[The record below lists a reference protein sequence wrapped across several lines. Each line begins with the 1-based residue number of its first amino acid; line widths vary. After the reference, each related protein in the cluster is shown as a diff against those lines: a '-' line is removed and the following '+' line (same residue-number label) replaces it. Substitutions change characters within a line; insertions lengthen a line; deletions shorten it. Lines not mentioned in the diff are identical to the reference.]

1 MDNTGAM
8 PLRLELDGVALGA
21 SDGHTSAS
29 PSPAAL
35 SASLVTTASPYSI
48 APSSA
53 SSMQIFSSDT
63 PLRREYKRPRMISRH
78 SSAISGTPTDMRDR
92 PGHQIMDRPHERLDV
107 NYSQDLEMGS
117 QSSSTMAVVTPS
129 TMPNETY
136 PVVGAP
142 YWSSHSLAAGSM
154 DRSTPENG
162 DTNNRL
168 GGGEGQ
174 MHGGAQSQIYG
185 NSAAWGHDMSAPMNS
200 MQQYVPRRM
209 ADGSWESELRHSQM
223 QPDGS
228 LELPYETSSAASNNP
243 QMYGDYPMV
252 SGPTHRIVPS
262 NAYGTPNGNSTPT
275 TPRLAPST
283 AAGWT
288 QSTFHGPGDSTGT
301 ANMRS
306 SSRFSGTGLGKE
318 IKPKVLASSASS
330 LPRRSPVQQNA
341 ATALKSERAKSG
353 DRTTHNDVERKYRT
367 NLKDRIAELRAAGTV
382 LSKATEYIQQ
392 LEQANRAMANEHQ
405 QLMERLHTLEAML
418 QSSGARTA
426 QYTPNHGMNM
436 FDPRGFS

>member
-1 MDNTGAM
+1 
-8 PLRLELDGVALGA
+8 
-21 SDGHTSAS
+21 
-29 PSPAAL
+29 
-35 SASLVTTASPYSI
+35 
-48 APSSA
+48 
-53 SSMQIFSSDT
+53 
-63 PLRREYKRPRMISRH
+63 
-78 SSAISGTPTDMRDR
+78 
-92 PGHQIMDRPHERLDV
+92 
-107 NYSQDLEMGS
+107 
-117 QSSSTMAVVTPS
+117 MAVVTPS

-142 YWSSHSLAAGSM
+142 YWSSNSLAAESI
-154 DRSTPENG
+154 DKSNPEDEDANDG
-162 DTNNRL
+162 L

-174 MHGGAQSQIYG
+174 IHGGAQSQMYG
-185 NSAAWGHDMSAPMNS
+185 NGVAWGQDMSMPMDS
-200 MQQYVPRRM
+200 IPQYVPRRM
-209 ADGSWESELRHSQM
+209 ANGSWESELRHSQM

-228 LELPYETSSAASNNP
+228 LASPYETSSAANNNP

-252 SGPTHRIVPS
+252 SGPAHRVVPS

-283 AAGWT
+283 AAGWP
-288 QSTFHGPGDSTGT
+288 QSAFHGPAGSAGG

-306 SSRFSGTGLGKE
+306 STRLGGTGLGKE
-318 IKPKVLASSASS
+318 IKPKILASSASG

-341 ATALKSERAKSG
+341 ATATKSERAKSG

-367 NLKDRIAELRAAGTV
+367 NLKDRIAELRAAVPALQAQQDVESDGTSSHAAPKVSKGTV

-418 QSSGARTA
+418 QNSGVRTP